1 MKNNPLKKKGTTLFT
16 VKERK
21 KKGAQIRRNT
31 DVTVRKKCLSIDPSL
46 ISSNIFYR
54 CGGGDLV
61 VTPFIFQSNIFIFLP
76 REKEG
81 YEGRKKGGEG
91 KRKGVYTRRVDVYSR
106 VVDTKKNV
114 ASEKKKENIYYRACV
129 CVLTLCVCIYTH
141 TSFLCA
147 YFVTRVPC
155 GCFQANDV
163 VMADL
168 GAWNGGD
175 KNRRGFLYF
184 LNLNHN
190 CFEVKQRF
198 SLLEFLVEFII

>member
-1 MKNNPLKKKGTTLFT
+1 M
-16 VKERK
+16 
-21 KKGAQIRRNT
+21 
-31 DVTVRKKCLSIDPSL
+31 RKKCLSIDPSL

-54 CGGGDLV
+54 CGGDLAV
-61 VTPFIFQSNIFIFLP
+61 YFSKQHFYFSSTRKRKGCPVMKD
-76 REKEG
+76 E
-81 YEGRKKGGEG
+81 KKGGKGRGKEFTLVVSMCTRVLLTQRKTWRV
-91 KRKGVYTRRVDVYSR
+91 KRKKKIYIIVVVY
-106 VVDTKKNV
+106 
-114 ASEKKKENIYYRACV
+114 
-129 CVLTLCVCIYTH
+129 VLTLCMCIYTH

-190 CFEVKQRF
+190 CFEVTLKQCF
-198 SLLEFLVEFII
+198 SLLEFLVEFIV

>member
-1 MKNNPLKKKGTTLFT
+1 MLFAVQEKRSTDSEKHWCNGAKKMFKHRPFVNFVKYFLPLWRRPRRLFFKATFLFFFHEKKK
-16 VKERK
+16 R
-21 KKGAQIRRNT
+21 
-31 DVTVRKKCLSIDPSL
+31 
-46 ISSNIFYR
+46 
-54 CGGGDLV
+54 
-61 VTPFIFQSNIFIFLP
+61 LP
-76 REKEG
+76 R

>member
-1 MKNNPLKKKGTTLFT
+1 MKDEKKGGKGRGKEFTLVVSMCT
-16 VKERK
+16 RVLLTQRKTWRVKRK
-21 KKGAQIRRNT
+21 KKIY
-31 DVTVRKKCLSIDPSL
+31 I
-46 ISSNIFYR
+46 I
-54 CGGGDLV
+54 V
-61 VTPFIFQSNIFIFLP
+61 V
-76 REKEG
+76 
-81 YEGRKKGGEG
+81 
-91 KRKGVYTRRVDVYSR
+91 VY
-106 VVDTKKNV
+106 
-114 ASEKKKENIYYRACV
+114 
-129 CVLTLCVCIYTH
+129 VLTLCMCIYTH

>member
-1 MKNNPLKKKGTTLFT
+1 MFKHRPFVNFVKYFLPLWRRPRRLFFKATFLFFFHEKKKVMKDEKKGGKGRGKEFTLVVSMCT
-16 VKERK
+16 RVLLTQRKTWRVKRK
-21 KKGAQIRRNT
+21 KKIYII
-31 DVTVRKKCLSIDPSL
+31 V
-46 ISSNIFYR
+46 
-54 CGGGDLV
+54 LV
-61 VTPFIFQSNIFIFLP
+61 CAHFI
-76 REKEG
+76 
-81 YEGRKKGGEG
+81 
-91 KRKGVYTRRVDVYSR
+91 YTR
-106 VVDTKKNV
+106 
-114 ASEKKKENIYYRACV
+114 A
-129 CVLTLCVCIYTH
+129 H

-190 CFEVKQRF
+190 CFEVTLKQRF
-198 SLLEFLVEFII
+198 SLLEFFVEFIV

>member
-1 MKNNPLKKKGTTLFT
+1 MFKHRPFVNFVKYFLPLRRRRPRRNAVYFSKQHFYFSSTRKRKGCPVMKDEKKGGKGRGKEFTLVVSMCT
-16 VKERK
+16 RVLLTQRKTWRVKRK
-21 KKGAQIRRNT
+21 KKIYII
-31 DVTVRKKCLSIDPSL
+31 V
-46 ISSNIFYR
+46 
-54 CGGGDLV
+54 LV
-61 VTPFIFQSNIFIFLP
+61 CAHFI
-76 REKEG
+76 
-81 YEGRKKGGEG
+81 
-91 KRKGVYTRRVDVYSR
+91 YTR
-106 VVDTKKNV
+106 
-114 ASEKKKENIYYRACV
+114 A
-129 CVLTLCVCIYTH
+129 H

-190 CFEVKQRF
+190 CFEVTLKQRF
-198 SLLEFLVEFII
+198 SLLEFFVEFIV